1 MKTENYICQPEDEGL
16 RLDYLIKTKFP
27 QFGIRA
33 IKRCCEQ
40 GTVIINGKTAKAN
53 RKVKNSDRICITLQ
67 ELSAD
72 TETLPVLAQ
81 NKDFLAVYKK
91 PFFHS
96 EHHQAKNI
104 LSAEF
109 LIHNTIN
116 PDYILLNRLDYATSG
131 ILVAAKNPHA
141 ADMWKMWQEKQ
152 QIEKKYFAYAEGI
165 LTAKHRIDNA
175 IISANAAKV
184 RVSQT
189 HGSRITEIHPF
200 AVDTAHNLSLADCI
214 IYQGARH
221 QIRAHLA
228 YLGFPLVGDKKYGA
242 KTDSF
247 AYFST
252 LEPLADSL
260 NSPTRGNEKIRFIP
274 DKAADCGNHAENFCL
289 HHYQIRSPGFCA
301 FAFPP
306 FYSELNS
313 QLQQAIA
320 MKQLY
325 E

>member
-16 RLDYLIKTKFP
+16 RLDYFLKTKFSE
-27 QFGIRA
+27 FGTRA

-40 GTVIINGKTAKAN
+40 GFVTVNGKTAKAN
-53 RKVKNSDRICITLQ
+53 RKVKNKDRICITLPQ
-67 ELSAD
+67 ITAD
-72 TETLPVLAQ
+72 AETLPVLAQ
-81 NKDFLAVYKK
+81 NENFLAVYKK

-96 EHHQAKNI
+96 EHRQAKNV

-109 LIHNTIN
+109 LIHSTIN
-116 PDYILLNRLDYATSG
+116 PGYILLNRLDYATSG

-141 ADMWKMWQEKQ
+141 ADTWKTWQEKQ

-165 LTAKHRIDNA
+165 LSDKYRIDNA
-175 IISANAAKV
+175 INSANTAKV
-184 RVSQT
+184 SVSKE
-189 HGSRITEIHPF
+189 HGSRITEINPF
-200 AVDTAHNLSLADCI
+200 AVDPLHALSLADCT

-242 KTDSF
+242 KTCSF
-247 AYFST
+247 AYFNA
-252 LEPLADSL
+252 LEPAADLL
-260 NSPTRGNEKIRFIP
+260 NSPACSISPPKIIP
-274 DKAADCGNHAENFCL
+274 AENTYPNQDECFCL
-289 HHYQIRSPGFCA
+289 HHYQVRSPGFCA

-306 FYSELNS
+306 FFYDLNP

-320 MKQLY
+320 LKQFH